1 MGSNSSQGRWDTA
14 AELVVPKPQCLQRF
28 SDVDQCMW
36 DAACQLVVVEVQL
49 LQIDENTQFRWDLA
63 RQGVAGEV

>member
-36 DAACQLVVVEVQL
+36 DAACQGVGVEVQC